1 VGLVEDRLACRHAH
15 LVDHP
20 LRLCVRRRRHQCH
33 DDHGNQTDRHADHA
47 EAQVVDMAVRQLGSI
62 TVIDFRDRRLIDTAR
77 IEALGEQIGEIIA
90 NTPAI
95 KLLISFEKVEYLSS
109 TMLNVLI
116 GIDNAIKRKQ
126 GKLAL
131 ANLQPELQKVFTLM
145 KLNKVMKICK
155 STDDA
160 ISAMK

>member
-1 VGLVEDRLACRHAH
+1 MSVK
-15 LVDHP
+15 
-20 LRLCVRRRRHQCH
+20 
-33 DDHGNQTDRHADHA
+33 
-47 EAQVVDMAVRQLGSI
+47 QLGGVTI
-62 TVIDFRDRRLIDTAR
+62 VEFLDRRLIDTAR
-77 IEALGEQIGEIIA
+77 IEALGQRVSELVEKA
-90 NTPAI
+90 DAI
-95 KLLISFEKVEYLSS
+95 KLVLNFEKVEYLSS

-131 ANLQPELQKVFTLM
+131 ANLHPELQKVFALM